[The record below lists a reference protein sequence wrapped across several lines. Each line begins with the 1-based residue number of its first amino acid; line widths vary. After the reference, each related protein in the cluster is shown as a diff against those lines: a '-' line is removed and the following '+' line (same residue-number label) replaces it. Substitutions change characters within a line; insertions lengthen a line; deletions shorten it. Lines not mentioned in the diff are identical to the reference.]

1 MKPNNGKFESFQPG
15 RVVTLIPSDD
25 SESKVFGMAYKI
37 PADKTEQVLKHLDFR
52 EKNGYERHY
61 VQFFP
66 FDQNEIGDA
75 PTDRI
80 VIYVATHD
88 NESYAGSTGGL
99 LAIVD
104 QVLEA
109 VGPSGTN
116 REYVYQ
122 LADAMRRYF
131 PQQNDEHLF
140 EIENLLRERER
151 ETKN

>member
-1 MKPNNGKFESFQPG
+1 MISLPKCIQPG
-15 RVVTLIPSDD
+15 RVVTLIPAEDP
-25 SESKVFGMAYKI
+25 ESKVYGMAYKI

-52 EKNGYERHY
+52 EKNGYEKHY

-66 FDQNEIGDA
+66 LDENEIGEA
-75 PTDRI
+75 PTNSI

-88 NESYAGSTGGL
+88 NESFAGPTTGGL
-99 LAIVD
+99 TAIVD
-104 QVLEA
+104 QILEA

-122 LADAMRRYF
+122 LANAMRRYF
-131 PQQNDEHLF
+131 PEQSDEHLF

-151 ETKN
+151 IQNK

>member
-1 MKPNNGKFESFQPG
+1 MISISTFQFIQPG
-15 RVVTLIPSDD
+15 RVVTLIPAEDT
-25 SESKVFGMAYKI
+25 ESKVFGMAYKI

-61 VQFFP
+61 VPFFP
-66 FDQNEIGDA
+66 LKQNEIA
-75 PTDRI
+75 NTPTDHI

-88 NESYAGSTGGL
+88 NESFAGSTGGL
-99 LAIVD
+99 TAIVN
-104 QVLEA
+104 QILEA

-122 LADAMRRYF
+122 LANAMRHHF
-131 PQQNDEHLF
+131 PDQNDEHLF

-151 ETKN
+151 NQ